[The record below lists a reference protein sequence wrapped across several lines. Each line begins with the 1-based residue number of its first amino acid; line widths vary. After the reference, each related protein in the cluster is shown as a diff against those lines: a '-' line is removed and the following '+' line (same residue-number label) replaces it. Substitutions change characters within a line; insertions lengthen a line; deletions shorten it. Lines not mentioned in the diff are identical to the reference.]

1 MDFSWLKAL
10 LEVLFGQIGVVSTI
24 LVAVC
29 AYITW
34 LYEKERALH
43 GKERESHENTRKQMQ
58 ELGEKRFAVIL
69 EAFKVMEGFKK
80 EIEELA
86 AEFRRPK

>member
-1 MDFSWLKAL
+1 MDFAWLKSL

-24 LVAVC
+24 LIAVC

-34 LYEKERALH
+34 LYEKERELH
-43 GKERESHENTRKQMQ
+43 GKERESHESTRKQMQ
-58 ELGEKRFAVIL
+58 ELSEKRFAIIL
-69 EAFKVMEGFKK
+69 ETFKVMEGFKR

-86 AEFRRPK
+86 AEFRRTK